1 MTIAGLSVDIFRHLH
16 ITHLAVEP
24 EIVSTTKSY
33 KIENTF
39 ILSNTTTP
47 KPASL
52 LIQRFVAPALF
63 GDWSLVCGSGAG
75 QVHSEPCEKMGLMR
89 SHRPSA
95 PHRYVAPGGLL
106 QDYGKK
112 VI

>member
-1 MTIAGLSVDIFRHLH
+1 MTIAGLAVDIFRHLH

-39 ILSNTTTP
+39 ILSDTTTP

-52 LIQRFVAPALF
+52 LIR
-63 GDWSLVCGSGAG
+63 
-75 QVHSEPCEKMGLMR
+75 
-89 SHRPSA
+89 
-95 PHRYVAPGGLL
+95 GLL
-106 QDYGKK
+106 PQRYSAIGRWYAGVGRGKFIRNRAQK
-112 VI
+112 WV